1 MNNTLHWKVPSRAQS
16 AASTSSAWN
25 KSSATLSPG
34 AETAEP
40 LYGVEFSPQ
49 TNEGNVVNRYVQ
61 SPDTA
66 TSVSALCSR
75 PSSGPPRQTSST
87 KRYWKLGGL
96 GPTSVANPEW
106 QVHKERLMAMKAF
119 GKAANEAN
127 RLARLRALGK
137 EQYTEAERE
146 TQAFEIDAN
155 DAEEKDKSITLLE
168 ERAKKRDIG
177 LALKL

>member
-1 MNNTLHWKVPSRAQS
+1 
-16 AASTSSAWN
+16 
-25 KSSATLSPG
+25 
-34 AETAEP
+34 
-40 LYGVEFSPQ
+40 
-49 TNEGNVVNRYVQ
+49 
-61 SPDTA
+61 
-66 TSVSALCSR
+66 
-75 PSSGPPRQTSST
+75 
-87 KRYWKLGGL
+87 
-96 GPTSVANPEW
+96 
-106 QVHKERLMAMKAF
+106 MAMKAF